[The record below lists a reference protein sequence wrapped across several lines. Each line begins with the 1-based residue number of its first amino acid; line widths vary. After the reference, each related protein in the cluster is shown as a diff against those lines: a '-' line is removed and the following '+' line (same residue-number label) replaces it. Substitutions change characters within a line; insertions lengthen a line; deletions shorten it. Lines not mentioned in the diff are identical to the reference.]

1 MEKEKTPQQL
11 ELDLFEKPKKEWE
24 KHGFAT
30 REQWLKA
37 KNYDRAWRHME
48 QANLE
53 RLTSK
58 YKDVK
63 KPKLFRAFRKRL
75 REIFKYD

>member
-1 MEKEKTPQQL
+1 MVKNKDQKQL

-53 RLTSK
+53 RLATK

-63 KPKLFRAFRKRL
+63 KPNLFRAFRKKL
-75 REIFKYD
+75 RGLFND